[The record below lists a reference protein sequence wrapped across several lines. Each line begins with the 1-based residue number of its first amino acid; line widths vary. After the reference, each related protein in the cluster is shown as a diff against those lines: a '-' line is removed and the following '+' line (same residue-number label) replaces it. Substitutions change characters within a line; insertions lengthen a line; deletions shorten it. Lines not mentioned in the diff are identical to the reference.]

1 MDVRKWLAWRAQS
14 QRGCRR
20 GSGRAQDV
28 SRPAQ
33 PCVLFLLAHSHTHQH
48 TRTSQV
54 SHLQIRGSTPTR
66 FSWKAAGCAHALGQ
80 GSEAWRHSGGNCG
93 MAGVKGVAEFF
104 ASHGSAITAALGISS
119 VIAVGSWSLSS
130 MRKDIELNKKDI
142 EMHAMRHQKDIE
154 TTALR
159 LERDRARE
167 LLSLTYTEEMKSFR
181 DALAAKSLMVLAIR
195 AGAAVPATVL
205 QQSLL
210 CADSI

>member
-1 MDVRKWLAWRAQS
+1 
-14 QRGCRR
+14 
-20 GSGRAQDV
+20 
-28 SRPAQ
+28 
-33 PCVLFLLAHSHTHQH
+33 
-48 TRTSQV
+48 
-54 SHLQIRGSTPTR
+54 
-66 FSWKAAGCAHALGQ
+66 
-80 GSEAWRHSGGNCG
+80 

-142 EMHAMRHQKDIE
+142 EMHAKDIEANKKDIEMHAMRHQKDIE
-154 TTALR
+154 MHAKDIEANKKDIEMHAMRHQKDIEANQKDIEATALR

>member
-1 MDVRKWLAWRAQS
+1 
-14 QRGCRR
+14 
-20 GSGRAQDV
+20 
-28 SRPAQ
+28 
-33 PCVLFLLAHSHTHQH
+33 
-48 TRTSQV
+48 
-54 SHLQIRGSTPTR
+54 
-66 FSWKAAGCAHALGQ
+66 
-80 GSEAWRHSGGNCG
+80 

-154 TTALR
+154 MHAKDIEANKKDIEMHAMRHQKDIEMHAKDIEANKKDIEMHAMRHQKDIEANQKDIEATALR